1 MTRHSLN
8 STHQMAKSSAG
19 KSSGNAGK
27 GTVRPVTPNP
37 FPGGNLPSKVPG
49 HKSGGNRGQG
59 PKE

>member
-1 MTRHSLN
+1 MTRHTLN
-8 STHQMAKSSAG
+8 STQQMAKSSAG
-19 KSSGNAGK
+19 KSSANAGK
-27 GTVRPVTPNP
+27 GGVRPVTHNP